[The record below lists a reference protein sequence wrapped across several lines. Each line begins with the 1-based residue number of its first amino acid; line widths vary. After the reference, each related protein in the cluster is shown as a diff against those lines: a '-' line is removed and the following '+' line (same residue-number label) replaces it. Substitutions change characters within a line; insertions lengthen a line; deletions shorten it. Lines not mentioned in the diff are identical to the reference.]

1 MARRRRSVTA
11 VTTPFDSCIAA
22 MWAKA
27 NTVHL
32 GGTGLLAWPP
42 VLSLCHA
49 ERARPPPIFPS
60 AHQPRHHRIL
70 LDIANDLGQL
80 FRPPH
85 PMIVRF
91 HLAKTAGASFGAR
104 QTRAHRH
111 PPAPL
116 VHPSVQNGAIGDRW
130 PLHPGAGPLATKTL
144 PGESRSEEHT
154 SELQS
159 LRHPLC
165 PCTTLFRSP
174 APLVHP
180 SVQNGAIGDRWP
192 LHPGAGPLAT
202 KTLPGESCRSEEHT
216 SELQSLR

>member
-42 VLSLCHA
+42 GLSLCHA

-85 PMIVRF
+85 R
-91 HLAKTAGASFGAR
+91 SYD
-104 QTRAHRH
+104 
-111 PPAPL
+111 
-116 VHPSVQNGAIGDRW
+116 SSCQNGRPVLRRSPNPSASATTCATRSSISSKWSHRGPVAAPSRRRSTGDEDFARRVVLQD
-130 PLHPGAGPLATKTL
+130 LHG
-144 PGESRSEEHT
+144 SWRSEE
-154 SELQS
+154 
-159 LRHPLC
+159 
-165 PCTTLFRSP
+165 
-174 APLVHP
+174 
-180 SVQNGAIGDRWP
+180 
-192 LHPGAGPLAT
+192 
-202 KTLPGESCRSEEHT
+202 
-216 SELQSLR
+216 

>member
-42 VLSLCHA
+42 GLSLCHA

-85 PMIVRF
+85 RSYDSSCQNGRPVLPSA
-91 HLAKTAGASFGAR
+91 LAKPER
-104 QTRAHRH
+104 
-111 PPAPL
+111 
-116 VHPSVQNGAIGDRW
+116 IGN
-130 PLHPGAGPLATKTL
+130 H
-144 PGESRSEEHT
+144 
-154 SELQS
+154 
-159 LRHPLC
+159 LRHS
-165 PCTTLFRSP
+165 FI
-174 APLVHP
+174 H
-180 SVQNGAIGDRWP
+180 Q
-192 LHPGAGPLAT
+192 
-202 KTLPGESCRSEEHT
+202 
-216 SELQSLR
+216 

>member
-32 GGTGLLAWPP
+32 VRWDRPPGLA
-42 VLSLCHA
+42 LCHA

-60 AHQPRHHRIL
+60 APQPRHHRIL

-91 HLAKTAGASFGAR
+91 HLAKRQGGASAV
-104 QTRAHRH
+104 AK
-111 PPAPL
+111 PA
-116 VHPSVQNGAIGDRW
+116 
-130 PLHPGAGPLATKTL
+130 
-144 PGESRSEEHT
+144 
-154 SELQS
+154 
-159 LRHPLC
+159 
-165 PCTTLFRSP
+165 
-174 APLVHP
+174 
-180 SVQNGAIGDRWP
+180 
-192 LHPGAGPLAT
+192 
-202 KTLPGESCRSEEHT
+202 
-216 SELQSLR
+216 

>member
-42 VLSLCHA
+42 GLSLCHA

-91 HLAKTAGASFGAR
+91 ILPKRQAGASFGAR
-104 QTRAHRH
+104 QTRAHRQ

-144 PGESRSEEHT
+144 PGESCSKIST
-154 SELQS
+154 VLGSD
-159 LRHPLC
+159 
-165 PCTTLFRSP
+165 PCKS
-174 APLVHP
+174 
-180 SVQNGAIGDRWP
+180 W
-192 LHPGAGPLAT
+192 
-202 KTLPGESCRSEEHT
+202 E
-216 SELQSLR
+216 

>member
-42 VLSLCHA
+42 GLSLCHA

-91 HLAKTAGASFGAR
+91 ILPKRQAGASALAKPERIGNHLRHSFIHQFKMEPSGTGGRSIQAPVHWR
-104 QTRAHRH
+104 RRLCQASRAPRSPRFLGVTRANLGSDPCKRH
-111 PPAPL
+111 VRNRAAP
-116 VHPSVQNGAIGDRW
+116 SGCQCGR
-130 PLHPGAGPLATKTL
+130 
-144 PGESRSEEHT
+144 
-154 SELQS
+154 
-159 LRHPLC
+159 
-165 PCTTLFRSP
+165 FRS
-174 APLVHP
+174 
-180 SVQNGAIGDRWP
+180 
-192 LHPGAGPLAT
+192 
-202 KTLPGESCRSEEHT
+202 
-216 SELQSLR
+216 

>member
-91 HLAKTAGASFGAR
+91 ISPNPSASATTCATRSSISSKCRHRGPVAAPSRRRSTGDEDFAR
-104 QTRAHRH
+104 RVVLQ
-111 PPAPL
+111 
-116 VHPSVQNGAIGDRW
+116 D
-130 PLHPGAGPLATKTL
+130 LHGSW
-144 PGESRSEEHT
+144 E
-154 SELQS
+154 
-159 LRHPLC
+159 
-165 PCTTLFRSP
+165 
-174 APLVHP
+174 
-180 SVQNGAIGDRWP
+180 
-192 LHPGAGPLAT
+192 
-202 KTLPGESCRSEEHT
+202 
-216 SELQSLR
+216 